1 MQLGQI
7 GALDLARDA
16 PGGMIVIDVRGRVA
30 GVQHI
35 ESNILAGDQVGG
47 VGFAQN
53 LLEELQ
59 RIFTIYSLEG
69 FRAGSKVNANRW
81 IITSRTVPF
90 GCFYSLRLLPQGAA
104 PR

>member
-69 FRAGSKVNANRW
+69 FSRRFKGECEPLDHHVPHRAV
-81 IITSRTVPF
+81 
-90 GCFYSLRLLPQGAA
+90 RLLL
-104 PR
+104 